1 MSQKITIGTRGS
13 ELALWQANFTKN
25 NLEKLGVEVELNIIK
40 TQGDKIQ
47 NLSFDKMEGK
57 GFFTKEIEEALL
69 SNQIDLA
76 VHSHKDLETTPPEGL
91 AIAAVSYRENP
102 ADVLLIRKEAVDETQ
117 TFSIKKNAVVGTSSA
132 RRKNQLLFFR
142 EDISLNDLRGNV
154 PTRIQKLRD
163 GNYDAIMLAKAGVDR
178 LQIDLSEFHE
188 EELSP
193 KEFIPAPA
201 QGVLAYQIRKND
213 NTAKQIISQLNHN
226 DVAECIYVERTILNR
241 LDGGCQLPLGA
252 YCEKIDN
259 EFHVWVS
266 AAKDWQSTPVRLYR
280 TSENAEELVNIVLS
294 DLKKKVRHSA
304 SSSLV
309 K

>member
-13 ELALWQANFTKN
+13 ELALWQAYFTKA
-25 NLEKLGVEVELNIIK
+25 NLEKLGIEVEINIIK

-69 SNQIDLA
+69 SNQVDLA
-76 VHSHKDLETTPPEGL
+76 VHSHKDLETTPPKEL

-102 ADVLLIRKEAVDETQ
+102 SDVLLIRKEAVDTAQ
-117 TFSIKKNAVVGTSSA
+117 TFSLKKNAVVGTSSA

-178 LQIDLSEFHE
+178 LQIDLSDFHV

-201 QGVLAYQIRKND
+201 QGVLAYQVREND
-213 NTAKQIISQLNHN
+213 STTKQIISQLNHS
-226 DVAECIYVERTILNR
+226 DVAACIHVERTILNR

-252 YCEKIDN
+252 YCEHINN

-266 AAKDWQSTPVRLYR
+266 AADTWESTPVRLYR
-280 TSENAEELVNIVLS
+280 THSNAEELINTVLS
-294 DLKKKVRHSA
+294 DLKKKALHSA